1 MTPYT
6 LYHMYNRRA
15 EAILFPANQILV
27 MNGVSIFGRARL
39 RLLFIRFG
47 REQNVG
53 KLGITNHLAA
63 DARFLSSA
71 ASALELL
78 SQTEVHNYGY

>member
-1 MTPYT
+1 MTPYA
-6 LYHMYNRRA
+6 LYYMYNRRA

-47 REQNVG
+47 REQSVG
-53 KLGITNHLAA
+53 KLGLASLITWQPML
-63 DARFLSSA
+63 DFSRP
-71 ASALELL
+71 
-78 SQTEVHNYGY
+78 QQVH